1 MSKGRYGNY
10 GGQYIPETLM
20 NAVLELEEAYEKY
33 SKDPEF
39 NKELDD
45 LLSDYDIFS
54 KEYLGLLRRYKILN
68 ILTIGIYGKLNLYE
82 YNLRIALLE
91 GTLLILK
98 MSHDNLLE
106 EYENLKKLQ
115 YENQNNINC
124 YKRNRDEIS
133 LFLEM

>member
-1 MSKGRYGNY
+1 M
-10 GGQYIPETLM
+10 
-20 NAVLELEEAYEKY
+20 
-33 SKDPEF
+33 
-39 NKELDD
+39 
-45 LLSDYDIFS
+45 
-54 KEYLGLLRRYKILN
+54 LRRYKILN

-91 GTLLILK
+91 GALLILK

-115 YENQNNINC
+115 YGNQNNINC

>member
-1 MSKGRYGNY
+1 MGELVLKKELFKILQEYKVLINECESNNY
-10 GGQYIPETLM
+10 D
-20 NAVLELEEAYEKY
+20 EKV
-33 SKDPEF
+33 KEI

-54 KEYLGLLRRYKILN
+54 KEYLGLWRRYKILN

>member
-1 MSKGRYGNY
+1 MGELVLKKELFKILQEYKVLINECESNNY
-10 GGQYIPETLM
+10 D
-20 NAVLELEEAYEKY
+20 EKV
-33 SKDPEF
+33 KEI

-45 LLSDYDIFS
+45 LLSNYDIFS

-68 ILTIGIYGKLNLYE
+68 ILTIGIYE

-115 YENQNNINC
+115 YENKNNINC

>member
-33 SKDPEF
+33 SKDLEF